1 MFIRQRKIKI
11 GVHFIPK
18 NILTTLIIKAQAKTI
33 KDKQGKL
40 HEVKRENK
48 TQARLKG
55 VSKNFHSVK
64 VSYLI
69 HLLLSYLHEYKKNS
83 LNILKD

>member
-1 MFIRQRKIKI
+1 MFIRQPKIKI

-40 HEVKRENK
+40 HEVKRESK

-55 VSKNFHSVK
+55 VSKKLVN
-64 VSYLI
+64 LR
-69 HLLLSYLHEYKKNS
+69 
-83 LNILKD
+83 

>member
-1 MFIRQRKIKI
+1 MMVIIFVLLPLVIKLFIRQRKIKI

-40 HEVKRENK
+40 HEVKRESK

-55 VSKNFHSVK
+55 VSKKLVN
-64 VSYLI
+64 LR
-69 HLLLSYLHEYKKNS
+69 
-83 LNILKD
+83 